1 MWTML
6 GHKLRAGIT
15 VGRNYDRA
23 LPTVCA
29 DGSAL
34 NQVWTNRIENATDA
48 VGSRGALPTVTRRD
62 GGDAV
67 VEIGEMVR
75 AFPPRYKRASS
86 SCSSPPGTWAR
97 TAAWASPSR
106 TGSWWRSITV
116 PSLYGRRPAIPL

>member
-34 NQVWTNRIENATDA
+34 NRV
-48 VGSRGALPTVTRRD
+48 
-62 GGDAV
+62 
-67 VEIGEMVR
+67 
-75 AFPPRYKRASS
+75 
-86 SCSSPPGTWAR
+86 
-97 TAAWASPSR
+97 
-106 TGSWWRSITV
+106 
-116 PSLYGRRPAIPL
+116 